1 MTTGFAPDRAGPVPG
16 ALDPLP
22 IRFGAAMARRFGP
35 LYHLLGMGRGV
46 GRSRLEDHGAEVI
59 REASTR
65 GPIVY
70 VLPRCSALDHLALN
84 AALAGRHLP
93 LSVWAPGIA
102 TTWWLP
108 IREAWAELRFRVGE
122 LLHGRRAPDPVT
134 TGWVVEALAGG
145 QAITWFVDGRAGW
158 FGGAN
163 PLSFD
168 GLVGA
173 AELIPPVQ
181 VVPLMIVWDR
191 SPDTADPVRRFFLG
205 KQGVPGFARRFWRAL
220 RSADTFVHVGRPI
233 DLPALRERI
242 GAERLPGVLRRVL
255 HRALREERK
264 LVHGPRLLP
273 HRTMKSLVLDNP
285 PMRDL
290 AKAEATAQGM
300 TVERIERQMSRE
312 YDRIAANF
320 SWTVIQLLHL
330 VLRPLWTRVFSGV
343 DVRAVDIDRI
353 RAAMRDGSV
362 VLVPCHKSHFDY
374 VLMSWVLYDHD
385 LIVPH
390 VVAGMNLAVWPVSIL
405 LRGAGGF
412 FVKRAFAGDR
422 LFPPIFA
429 RYLRELVRQE
439 YPVEF
444 FIEGGRTRSGKLMPP
459 KVGVLS
465 MVLDAAELRSHGR
478 EVTVLPIALAYEQV
492 AEEGAYARELGGE
505 QKRPETIGQLI
516 RARSVLKR
524 RFGRVYLRVADPI
537 PCGVLVDAPT
547 WSTRE
552 PNDRKRELTHLGNRI
567 VHQIGQAM
575 VLLPTSL
582 VAAALLAIP
591 HRAVRN
597 SELMDRVRRF
607 GQLFDHLGVPR
618 AASLERFDQAV
629 AQALD
634 RFVRDRRIEAL
645 ELAPG
650 SPAVSERLWSIDP
663 DQRITLDY
671 YKNQIVHVLAPA
683 GLAACVLRPEPEGP
697 IHPNA
702 VEERFVSLLQLL
714 RREIVWDPDLSPPEL
729 LRLGLAHLTE
739 HGAVRTL
746 ADGAVEIADPVRI
759 GEMYGLFRPLLEGY
773 RAVLQAEPGT
783 AETRASLPASVQ
795 ETLPA
800 LLAAGVVTR
809 PESMS
814 LATLQNA
821 VATLVEEGVYTF
833 DGEHLVRNAEAAAR
847 RHAMLEPMVSP

>member
-1 MTTGFAPDRAGPVPG
+1 MTTGLVSDRTGSLPV
-16 ALDPLP
+16 ALEPP
-22 IRFGAAMARRFGP
+22 PARFGAAMARRFGP

-59 REASTR
+59 REASLR

-108 IREAWAELRFRVGE
+108 LREAWNELRFRTRE
-122 LLHGRRAPDPVT
+122 LFGGRRAPDPVA
-134 TGWVVEALAGG
+134 TGWVVEALAAG
-145 QAITWFVDGRAGW
+145 QAITWFVDGRPGW
-158 FGGAN
+158 LGTAD
-163 PLSFD
+163 PVSFE

-173 AELIPPVQ
+173 AELVPPVQ

-191 SPDTADPVRRFFLG
+191 SPDTADPIRRFFLG

-220 RSADTFVHVGRPI
+220 RSADTFVHVGRPL

-242 GAERLPGVLRRVL
+242 GPERLPGVLRRVL

-285 PMRDL
+285 PMREL
-290 AKAEATAQGM
+290 ARTESAAQGVP
-300 TVERIERQMSRE
+300 VERIERQMSRE
-312 YDRIAANF
+312 YDRIASNF
-320 SWTVIQLLHL
+320 SWAAIQLLHL

-374 VLMSWVLYDHD
+374 VLLSWVLYDHD

-412 FVKRAFAGDR
+412 FVKRSFSGDR
-422 LFPPIFA
+422 VFPALFA
-429 RYLRELVRQE
+429 RYLRELLRQE

-537 PCGVLVDAPT
+537 PCGVRVDAPP
-547 WSTRE
+547 WSARPPDE
-552 PNDRKRELTHLGNRI
+552 RKRELFRLGN
-567 VHQIGQAM
+567 QIIHEIGRAM

-582 VAAALLAIP
+582 VAAALLALP
-591 HRAVRN
+591 QRAVRN
-597 SELMDRVRRF
+597 TELNDRIRRF
-607 GQLFDHLGVPR
+607 DHLFRHLGVPR
-618 AASLERFDQAV
+618 AASLERFDQAT

-634 RFVRDRRIEAL
+634 RFVRDRRIAAL
-645 ELAPG
+645 ELDG
-650 SPAVSERLWSIDP
+650 ERVWSIDP
-663 DQRITLDY
+663 EQRITLDY
-671 YKNQIVHVLAPA
+671 YKNQILHVLAPA
-683 GLAACVLRPEPEGP
+683 GLAACVLRPESDGP
-697 IHPNA
+697 IAPA
-702 VEERFVSLLQLL
+702 RVEARFGALVALL
-714 RREIVWDPDLSPPEL
+714 RREFVWDPDLSTTAIL
-729 LRLGLAHLTE
+729 ALGLAHLGE

-746 ADGAVEIADPVRI
+746 PDGTIEVVDVVRI

-773 RAVLQAEPGT
+773 LAVLRAGAT
-783 AETRASLPASVQ
+783 GSETRTTLPTTVQ
-795 ETLPA
+795 ANAPA
-800 LLAAGVVTR
+800 LLAAGVITR

-821 VATLVEEGVYTF
+821 VATYLEEGVYTVGG
-833 DGEHLVRNAEAAAR
+833 DHPGSELLVRVPEAAAGR
-847 RHAMLEPMVSP
+847 EALLEPMVIA